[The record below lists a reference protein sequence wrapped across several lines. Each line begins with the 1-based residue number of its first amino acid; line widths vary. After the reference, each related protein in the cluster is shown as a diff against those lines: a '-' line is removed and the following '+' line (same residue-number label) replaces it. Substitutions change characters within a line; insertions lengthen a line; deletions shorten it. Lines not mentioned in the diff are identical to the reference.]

1 MITVKA
7 QIGLAHYKTT
17 ITNGTHSITSDDA
30 IALGGNNLG
39 FSPME
44 LLAASLAS
52 CTSITLR
59 MYCDRKAIEMNQIEV
74 KVELDKNELNE
85 NIFTRNIYISNSI
98 TEEQK
103 QRLIQIANLCP
114 VSKLLSNGNTI
125 ITSLDA
131 IIS

>member
-1 MITVKA
+1 MISVKA
-7 QIGLAHYKTT
+7 QIGLAHFKTI

-30 IALGGNNLG
+30 IALGGTNQG
-39 FSPME
+39 FNPME
-44 LLAASLAS
+44 LMAASLAS

-85 NIFTRNIYISNSI
+85 NIFTRNIYMSNSI
-98 TEEQK
+98 TAEQQ

-125 ITSLDA
+125 ITSLEA

>member
-125 ITSLDA
+125 ITSLDSL
-131 IIS
+131 IS

>member
-1 MITVKA
+1 MISVKA

-125 ITSLDA
+125 ITSLDSL
-131 IIS
+131 IS